1 MSIVYII
8 LTLLTVIAVLVL
20 LLTMR
25 SKQLKKVQKEL
36 QCMNSAFDT
45 IKKKVERLQKAQ
57 SEDKKITEEANEKRN
72 TLKGTRDDS
81 LVTRAN
87 SLFSNGVPDGTG
99 CSTSGH

>member
-8 LTLLTVIAVLVL
+8 LALLTVIAVLVL

-25 SKQLKKVQKEL
+25 SKQLKKIQKEL
-36 QCMNSAFDT
+36 QCMNSAFDA

-72 TLKGTRDDS
+72 TLKGTRDDG

-99 CSTSGH
+99 CNTIGN